1 MLMMLM
7 MMMMTVTVDFRRSA
21 LQSETPSGALVAAPT
36 RRYDEPHTQH
46 TLSSVPLHSADYR
59 PSDAYIRQWTIFDD
73 DDDHDDD
80 DDDDDD
86 EDNECG
92 TRIVE
97 SACLVASAHE
107 RFVSFANAFSS
118 CKPRSCIAHR
128 LVASQPTNP
137 PTNPVTDRPT
147 SLLACNITRS
157 KKTRTDT
164 PKP

>member
-1 MLMMLM
+1 MPR
-7 MMMMTVTVDFRRSA
+7 TA
-21 LQSETPSGALVAAPT
+21 EAGT
-36 RRYDEPHTQH
+36 RRVGGVGSATRAAGARHVSTQGRIPWAEFLRFRAE
-46 TLSSVPLHSADYR
+46 TL
-59 PSDAYIRQWTIFDD
+59 DD

-128 LVASQPTNP
+128 LPANQPTHQ
-137 PTNPVTDRPT
+137 PTP
-147 SLLACNITRS
+147 
-157 KKTRTDT
+157 
-164 PKP
+164 